1 MKKIKLRLK
10 YRKRFKAIPI
20 RNNIPNM
27 ITSGNLL
34 CGMLSLILTVRGHY
48 LPAAW
53 MIPCAVFFDFM
64 DGKVARAMGVS
75 SDFGVEFD
83 SLGDV
88 VSFGVAPAILLYSA
102 ALRTLPGVTGA
113 IAAAF
118 FALCGAL
125 RLARFNVVHVPG
137 PFQGLPIPAGGFFLI
152 SFIIGGVVLKIP
164 TWLLGIITAA
174 VGVLMISSIPYGNL
188 KTIRKGCM
196 NKAKLCGLAVFTL
209 AVFIL
214 TRSRGFLILSSI
226 YLLSGLV
233 RFDWGTW
240 LALPDPASAAEKEPA
255 AEQEQH

>member
-10 YRKRFKAIPI
+10 YRKRFKDIPI
-20 RNNIPNM
+20 RRSIPNM

-34 CGMLSLILTVRGHY
+34 CGFLSMILTVRGHY
-48 LPAAW
+48 VPAAW

-64 DGKVARAMGVS
+64 DGKVARALGVS

-88 VSFGVAPAILLYSA
+88 VSFGVAPALLLYSA
-102 ALRTLPGVTGA
+102 VLQNLPGAVGA

-152 SFIIGGVVLKIP
+152 SFVIGGLVTKVP
-164 TWLLGIITAA
+164 AWLLGGLAMF
-174 VGVLMISSIPYGNL
+174 VGFLMISSIPYGNL
-188 KTIRKGCM
+188 KAIKRGGM
-196 NKAKLCGLAVFTL
+196 NKTKRNGLAIFAL
-209 AVFIL
+209 LVFIL
-214 TRSRGFLILSSI
+214 ARSKGFLILCSI
-226 YLLSGLV
+226 YLLSGIV
-233 RFDWGTW
+233 HFDWGTW
-240 LALPDPASAAEKEPA
+240 LALPETSQEP
-255 AEQEQH
+255 ESGNPL